1 MPTRVILEFGL
12 RHSLFVPPSR
22 RSAFAIREGLM
33 WSSRPLT
40 DCWLKESG
48 VWTDIPDSN
57 VEVVLVNEVK
67 SLISYSM
74 VVVASKPQLP
84 GSSFLGDPNG
94 NGGSKD
100 FLQVTHIA

>member
-12 RHSLFVPPSR
+12 RHSPR
-22 RSAFAIREGLM
+22 RSAFSSLRRGDREGLM

-100 FLQVTHIA
+100 FLQVTDIT